1 MAQTE
6 EGVTRRFVAQ
16 VTDVNKGLLSVQ
28 KLVKAG
34 HRVVFEQTG
43 SYIEDTNS
51 GEYMEMK
58 EVGGMY
64 MLKIWVQKDSGF

>member
-1 MAQTE
+1 M
-6 EGVTRRFVAQ
+6 AQ

-28 KLVKAG
+28 KLVKSG
-34 HRVVFEQTG
+34 HRVVFDPNG
-43 SYIEDTNS
+43 SYIEDTNN